1 MNMTKKDVILCDLD
15 GTLADVNHRLHFINN
30 PDGTKKTRKESDWD
44 SFHTECINDAPNRDV
59 IEIMESLIRGAW
71 MGCNICGSYERK
83 VYFLSGRNDVVRA
96 ETVEWLQ
103 KHVHEDWDYEELLI
117 MRKNGDFRPETE
129 VKLEMVRE
137 LGLTPDDV
145 LCILDDRQCVVD
157 MWRANGFRCLQVDA
171 WEEKKTKKTWERQIA
186 DFINKKSADIEDPLR
201 RFKFFKLLAQAAKHE
216 ALQTL
221 EPFLPNEA
229 RDYVINMDIAV
240 GEIMDYLGETDDE

>member
-96 ETVEWLQ
+96 ETVDWLQ
-103 KHVHEDWDYEELLI
+103 RHVHEDWDYDELLV
-117 MRKNGDFRPETE
+117 MRKNGDFRPDTE
-129 VKLEMVRE
+129 VKLEMVQE

-157 MWRANGFRCLQVDA
+157 MWRANGFRCLQVEA
-171 WEEKKTKKTWERQIA
+171 WEEKKPTKTSKR
-186 DFINKKSADIEDPLR
+186 KK
-201 RFKFFKLLAQAAKHE
+201 K
-216 ALQTL
+216 
-221 EPFLPNEA
+221 
-229 RDYVINMDIAV
+229 
-240 GEIMDYLGETDDE
+240 

>member
-117 MRKNGDFRPETE
+117 MRKNGDFRPDTE
-129 VKLEMVRE
+129 VKLEMVQE

-157 MWRANGFRCLQVDA
+157 MWRANGFRCLQVEA
-171 WEEKKTKKTWERQIA
+171 WEEKKPTKTWERQIA